1 MRPTWAVVDL
11 DAVAHNA
18 RVLREAVAPAELC
31 AVVKAE
37 GYGHGAVPVA
47 RAALRGGAAWLA
59 VAMVDE
65 ALELRAAGID
75 APVLV
80 LSEPRPHEM
89 TTAVGHGVQVTVY
102 SAAGVD
108 AAASAAAATGVS
120 WPVHLKVDTGMH
132 RVGASPHSVCGI
144 ADRIAAASSL
154 SLASVWTHCAI
165 ADEPGDPFTMT
176 QLERFDAA
184 CAALEAHGHRVPA
197 RHVANSAAAIAHPRT
212 RLDLVR
218 CGIALYGISP
228 SSTMQVDLP
237 LRPALSLR
245 SELVHLQQVEA
256 GETVS
261 YGRRWRAERR
271 TLVGTVPIGYADG
284 VRRSFGFDG
293 GEVLVRGRR
302 CRVRGAVTMDQL
314 LVDLTGVDAQ
324 VGDEVVLIGP
334 QGADA
339 ITANEIGELL
349 GTIGYEVTCALSPR
363 VPRRFIGDEPA

>member
-1 MRPTWAVVDL
+1 
-11 DAVAHNA
+11 
-18 RVLREAVAPAELC
+18 
-31 AVVKAE
+31 
-37 GYGHGAVPVA
+37 VPVA
-47 RAALRGGAAWLA
+47 RAAVRGGAAWLA

-89 TTAVGHGVQVTVY
+89 AAAVDHGVQVTVY
-102 SAAGVD
+102 SAGGVD
-108 AAASAAAATGVS
+108 AAASAAAAAGVV

-132 RVGASPHSVCGI
+132 RVGASPEALGDI
-144 ADRIAAASSL
+144 ADRIAASPAL
-154 SLASVWTHCAI
+154 DIASVWTHCAI
-165 ADEPGDPFTMT
+165 ADEPGDPFTIT
-176 QLERFDAA
+176 QLERFEAA
-184 CAALEAHGHRVPA
+184 CARLEARGHRVPM

-245 SELVHLQQVEA
+245 SEIVHLQHLEP

-261 YGRRWRAERR
+261 YGRRWRAEQR

-293 GEVLVRGRR
+293 GEVLVHGRR

-314 LVDLTGVDAQ
+314 LVDLTGVDARL
-324 VGDEVVLIGP
+324 GDEVVLIGR
-334 QGADA
+334 QGDDA

-363 VPRRFIGDEPA
+363 VPRRYLGDVPA